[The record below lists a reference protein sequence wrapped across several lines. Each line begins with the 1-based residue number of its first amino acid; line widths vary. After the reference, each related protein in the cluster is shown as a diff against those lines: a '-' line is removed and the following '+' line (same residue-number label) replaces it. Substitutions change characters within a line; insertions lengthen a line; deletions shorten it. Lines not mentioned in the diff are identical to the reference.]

1 MSKITLPLALLKSR
15 LSSRTWWADALRRA
29 LNTAVVIALPYLGGS
44 LLTEVPWITL
54 ASAAGIGALA
64 SIATSL
70 AGLPETVGVDLP
82 WWLAAVE
89 RCVKSFAQA
98 IAAGVSTAV
107 LITEVDWQFILN
119 AAIFAAVGS
128 LLRLIL
134 ATLPA
139 DPTVERKATRAELYG
154 FSTGANRLANTP
166 PGPTE

>member
-1 MSKITLPLALLKSR
+1 MSKITLPLALLQSR
-15 LSSRTWWADALRRA
+15 LTSRTWWLDALRRA
-29 LNTAVVIALPYLGGS
+29 LNTAAVIALPYLGGS
-44 LLTEVPWITL
+44 LLSEVPWITV
-54 ASAAGIGALA
+54 ASATGIGIIA
-64 SIATSL
+64 SLATSL

-82 WWLAAVE
+82 WWLAAIE
-89 RCVKSFAQA
+89 RCVKSFGQA
-98 IAAGVSTAV
+98 IVAGVSTAV
-107 LITEVDWQFILN
+107 LITDVDWLFILQ
-119 AAIFAAVGS
+119 AAALAAGGS